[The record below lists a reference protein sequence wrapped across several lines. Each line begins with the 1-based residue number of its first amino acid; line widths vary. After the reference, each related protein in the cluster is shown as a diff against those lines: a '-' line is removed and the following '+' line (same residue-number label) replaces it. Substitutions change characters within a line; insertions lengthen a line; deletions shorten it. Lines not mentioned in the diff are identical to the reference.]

1 MEYLSIRNI
10 TKKFGGITVLDD
22 ISIQIGKGELVCVLG
37 PSGCGKSTLLR
48 IVAGLEQADNGTV
61 FVDGQDYTSFPPS
74 RRNMGIV
81 FQSYALFPNMTVR
94 QNIEYGL
101 KRKTHG
107 GKAGIDKIVS
117 DVVRLVGLAE
127 HIDKYPRQLS
137 GGQQQRTALARVL
150 ALTPDF
156 LLLDEP
162 LSALDA
168 KVRQQLRG
176 EIRSLQR
183 KLGITT
189 IMVTHDQEEALT
201 MADKIVV
208 MNQAVIEQIGTPEDI
223 YENPET
229 PFVADFVG
237 TINLIENASGI
248 YGIRPENIKLSL
260 EKQKICPGSP
270 CIDAVVNSVEYKG
283 SVTRIYASSLKDD
296 RVLCA
301 DIGAELCASWE
312 LHSGMPVFMTLP
324 EKHIKIYKAPVAV

>member
-1 MEYLSIRNI
+1 MEYLSIQNI
-10 TKKFGGITVLDD
+10 TKKFGGSTVLKDV
-22 ISIQIGKGELVCVLG
+22 SIQIGKGEFVCVLG

-48 IVAGLEQADNGTV
+48 IVSGLEEADHGAV
-61 FVDGQDYTSFPPS
+61 FVAGSDYTQLPPS

-81 FQSYALFPNMTVR
+81 FQSYALFPNLTVR

-107 GKAGIDKIVS
+107 GKTGIDKVVS
-117 DVVRLVGLAE
+117 DVVGLVGLGE

-176 EIRSLQR
+176 EIRSLQQ

-208 MNQAVIEQIGTPEDI
+208 MNQAVIEQIGTPEEI
-223 YENPET
+223 YKDPAT

-237 TINLIENASGI
+237 TINLIENASDL
-248 YGIRPENIKLSL
+248 YGIRPENIVLSL
-260 EKQKICPGSP
+260 EKCKVRPDGP
-270 CIDAVVNSVEYKG
+270 HIDAVVQSVEYKG
-283 SVTRIYASSLKDD
+283 SMTRIYAASLRDD

-301 DIGAELCASWE
+301 DIGSEQCASWK
-312 LHSGMPVFMTLP
+312 LRSGMNIFMTLP
-324 EKHIKIYKAPVAV
+324 EKHIKRYKTSVAV